1 MQGNTRVT
9 NPNANPNANV
19 SVNEKEFKICA
30 CISICVCFPRTQ
42 TPVRHC
48 TVPCSLDQISG
59 VRYHISLSSCCM
71 TQRTKIFATI
81 EFVKRIENLILYVR
95 LFHFSR
101 FTFHQLKSL
110 HEQISLELFTRE

>member
-1 MQGNTRVT
+1 
-9 NPNANPNANV
+9 
-19 SVNEKEFKICA
+19 
-30 CISICVCFPRTQ
+30 
-42 TPVRHC
+42 
-48 TVPCSLDQISG
+48 
-59 VRYHISLSSCCM
+59 M
-71 TQRTKIFATI
+71 TQRTEIFATI